1 MPDGGK
7 KMKTS
12 LSFIGILFLVL
23 LVLPAAAQDIIP
35 NDTTKTMILH
45 FHIKGDTITFL
56 DARVIY
62 GHSPDN
68 LDINDTFTGKML
80 GSGDQQLKKF
90 GISDPRITYMDKGH
104 EFTDDINLSV
114 KVPASMDLAGVGIYD
129 TRTGKLLARADT
141 TQVMKDFCA
150 AHPRDPDCS
159 RIPFW
164 MIVAGAG
171 FLVLVIAG
179 AGWYLL
185 KKKKA

>member
-1 MPDGGK
+1 
-7 KMKTS
+7 MKTS
-12 LSFIGILFLVL
+12 LPFIGILLLVL
-23 LVLPAAAQDIIP
+23 LVLPATAQDIIP

-45 FHIKGDTITFL
+45 FHIRGDTITFL

-68 LDINDTFTGKML
+68 LDITDTFTGKML
-80 GSGDQQLKKF
+80 GSGEQQLKKF

-104 EFTDDINLSV
+104 KFTDDINFSV
-114 KVPASMDLAGVGIYD
+114 KVPATMDLTAVGVYD
-129 TRTGKLLARADT
+129 TKNGTLLARADAAK
-141 TQVMKDFCA
+141 VMKDFCA

-164 MIVAGAG
+164 MIVAGAV

-179 AGWYLL
+179 AGWYFL